1 MQCSTKK
8 EKIEKETRK
17 AKRSNVVLQYI
28 LANIITWCKNVLLFL
43 AKRIEQ
49 TQVKKFIPGQ
59 SHCHIYYSRMLIK
72 FKYASIS
79 DKSPSRCLVPN
90 TLSQLIVSYRPF
102 SHWNCRWSWPGSLEI
117 DWIRSWRF
125 SGYRP
130 STKEHSDCVLSAFRI
145 FQAQP
150 LFISCRTLETW
161 RNSVETIGGS
171 DDWNGRVVLDGWV
184 NSSRKK
190 RKRETETWECKI
202 WQKVGQSI
210 EICNPF
216 KFLNSMVETGW
227 REITS
232 RHLS

>member
-1 MQCSTKK
+1 MFYKEREDWKGNAKDK
-8 EKIEKETRK
+8 EKQFRIAIYFNKY
-17 AKRSNVVLQYI
+17 NHVV
-28 LANIITWCKNVLLFL
+28 KNVLLFL

-102 SHWNCRWSWPGSLEI
+102 SHWNCHWSWPGSLEI

-125 SGYRP
+125 SGHRP
-130 STKEHSDCVLSAFRI
+130 STKEHRDCVLSAFRI

-150 LFISCRTLETW
+150 LLISCRTLETW

-171 DDWNGRVVLDGWV
+171 DDWNGRVVLDRWV
-184 NSSRKK
+184 NSRKK
-190 RKRETETWECKI
+190 ETEERNW
-202 WQKVGQSI
+202 
-210 EICNPF
+210 N
-216 KFLNSMVETGW
+216 LRM
-227 REITS
+227 
-232 RHLS
+232 